1 MTNHRTDLRAFA
13 YDAINRA
20 GYFSEFTGVKA
31 WAQSVDS
38 ESLPMFG
45 VSTPREN
52 SNAVDTESHQRQVDL
67 HVVLKRMG
75 CEEIEDV
82 LDADADALEAL
93 LLPRLRQT
101 YLHAELTQ
109 TEVTLS
115 GEGRMLVGMIAVTF
129 ACMLQTDMPV

>member
-1 MTNHRTDLRAFA
+1 MTNHRTELRAFA
-13 YDAINRA
+13 HDAITRA
-20 GYFSEFTGVKA
+20 AYFREFTGIKA

-52 SNAVDTESHQRQVDL
+52 SSAVDSDSHQRQVEL

-75 CEEIEDV
+75 CEDIEDV

-93 LLPRLRQT
+93 LLPRLRQS
-101 YLHAELTQ
+101 YLHAELAQ

-129 ACMLQTDMPV
+129 SCMLHTDMPV